1 MTLKSQHFEAN
12 TKIIQK
18 QNAKKPFIV
27 DILKTS
33 CQKFDFY
40 CFVLSS
46 QKARNLKIK
55 KNFITIKMNE
65 NVKGK
70 QN

>member
-1 MTLKSQHFEAN
+1 M
-12 TKIIQK
+12 QK
-18 QNAKKPFIV
+18 NNNFIV
-27 DILKTS
+27 YTLKTS

-40 CFVLSS
+40 YFVLSS
-46 QKARNLKIK
+46 KTARNLKIK